1 MMNKTE
7 VQGDIMA
14 DKTVD
19 VLRDQVLKSLQG
31 GHAHVELEGAVK
43 DFPERRINS
52 RVDKVPYSC
61 WQLLEHIR
69 ITQWDIVEFVLN
81 PEHKSPDWPAGYWP
95 KDSEKATPA
104 DWKKSIARFKKDRK
118 RLVDLVADPKT
129 DLTGDIPHAPGYT
142 ILREALLVVD
152 HTAYHIGEL
161 VLMRRAIG
169 SWTK

>member
-1 MMNKTE
+1 
-7 VQGDIMA
+7 MA
-14 DKTVD
+14 DKTVNA
-19 VLRDQVLKSLQG
+19 LRDQVLKSLKG
-31 GHAHVELEGAVK
+31 GHTHVELDGAVK
-43 DFPERRINS
+43 DFPEKKINS
-52 RVDKVPYSC
+52 RVDNVPYSF

-81 PEHKSPDWPAGYWP
+81 PKHKSPDWPEGYWP

-104 DWKKSIARFKKDRK
+104 DWKKSIAGFKKDRK
-118 RLVDLVADPKT
+118 RLIDLVADPKT
-129 DLTGDIPHAPGYT
+129 SLTVDLPHAPGYT

-169 SWTK
+169 SWKK